1 MAKFCIHCGKKLK
14 EGEVCDCQANVSV
27 QTDNLG
33 TTLLNVLKGMFVKPI
48 DTIKSYTNEK
58 NFNLAL
64 ILVGIFSLSAALFM
78 LSLIKNLS
86 DMATSSM
93 GALTIY
99 SITRTSMEI
108 PYLQIFFISLI
119 AIIAFTFM
127 YTALLYLVNSV
138 IFKGDKS
145 FKKVFTMYGINT
157 VITSVTLLVTAIFMF
172 IHVVLGLLI
181 FVLGYTLNMVYMYKG
196 IETLGVKDENKHGYI
211 YLITTI
217 FYSIALFI
225 ISLIFS

>member
-93 GALTIY
+93 GALTLY
-99 SITRTSMEI
+99 SITSTSVEI

-138 IFKGDKS
+138 MFKGDKS

-217 FYSIALFI
+217 FYSIELFM